1 MKNIGCGILGIQ
13 LYGTKSYDLI
23 CCVSEHLDELQLVW
37 SLHIDAFSFG
47 KVAEMYQDQDTSM
60 KLIF

>member
-1 MKNIGCGILGIQ
+1 M
-13 LYGTKSYDLI
+13 
-23 CCVSEHLDELQLVW
+23 EHLDELQLVW